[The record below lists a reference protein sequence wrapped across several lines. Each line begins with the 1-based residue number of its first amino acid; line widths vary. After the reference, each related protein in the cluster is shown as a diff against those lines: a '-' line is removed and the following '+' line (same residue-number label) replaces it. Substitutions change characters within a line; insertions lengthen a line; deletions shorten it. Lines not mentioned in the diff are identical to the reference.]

1 LEASSSARDSAS
13 QKPSPP
19 SFNNVRVDFDGI
31 EVMDK
36 DEDAFAVTKD
46 NKPRG
51 GPASAR
57 KAKSRA
63 VNEIAAMFPE
73 RLHQCLLFPVPQAAN
88 WIWNIV
94 KAWIDPDTSR
104 KVQLLKGHATKVS
117 QPPFEAMEKFLE
129 PEVAKLL
136 ENKCHATFIEDT
148 RNVAR

>member
-36 DEDAFAVTKD
+36 DEDAFAVTRD

-73 RLHQCLLFPVPQAAN
+73 RLHQWVRSDIQKYTN
-88 WIWNIV
+88 TI
-94 KAWIDPDTSR
+94 
-104 KVQLLKGHATKVS
+104 H
-117 QPPFEAMEKFLE
+117 
-129 PEVAKLL
+129 KLM
-136 ENKCHATFIEDT
+136 
-148 RNVAR
+148 